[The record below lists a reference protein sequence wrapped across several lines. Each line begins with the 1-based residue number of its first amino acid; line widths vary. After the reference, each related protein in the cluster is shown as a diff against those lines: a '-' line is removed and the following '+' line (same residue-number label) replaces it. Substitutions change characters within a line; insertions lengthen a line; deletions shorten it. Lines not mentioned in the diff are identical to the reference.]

1 MKKIQLKQVLRNKRF
16 VLFTIILP
24 IGWYIFF
31 YQLQK
36 GVSPSILLGI
46 AVFIGVIGNSL
57 ATLVSESPQI
67 SVFILLNPT
76 LQAIVS
82 RTIYGIKASYN

>member
-1 MKKIQLKQVLRNKRF
+1 MRKIQLKQVLRNKRF

-36 GVSPSILLGI
+36 GVSPSI
-46 AVFIGVIGNSL
+46 FI
-57 ATLVSESPQI
+57 
-67 SVFILLNPT
+67 
-76 LQAIVS
+76 
-82 RTIYGIKASYN
+82 RYCRIYRGHWQ

>member
-36 GVSPSILLGI
+36 GIS
-46 AVFIGVIGNSL
+46 
-57 ATLVSESPQI
+57 QI
-67 SVFILLNPT
+67 SGFILLNPA

>member
-36 GVSPSILLGI
+36 GFHQ
-46 AVFIGVIGNSL
+46 VF
-57 ATLVSESPQI
+57 
-67 SVFILLNPT
+67 
-76 LQAIVS
+76 
-82 RTIYGIKASYN
+82 Y

>member
-57 ATLVSESPQI
+57 ATFSESPQI
-67 SVFILLNPT
+67 LGFILLNPT

-82 RTIYGIKASYN
+82 RTIYGINRSYN